1 MRLARMVLFM
11 STALISLQH
20 GLAYLAAEDMITG
33 LGSMLSFGL
42 CSVLAFE
49 GVSRDRQ

>member
-20 GLAYLAAEDMITG
+20 GLAYLAADDTVTG
-33 LGSMLSFGL
+33 IGSILLFGL
-42 CSVLAFE
+42 FSVFALE
-49 GVSRDRQ
+49 GVTRDRK